1 MKGKFNISE
10 SEKNRILNLHENLNI
25 KKLLVEN
32 TNLLTKLNDNGRYED
47 SYNFDFRLHPDG
59 KKYIY
64 FREIY
69 CWGSQNDNMIV
80 CGRGGDNLTETVSIS
95 CDGVQNYGIDKNGK
109 SGWFSKDKSNDENL
123 KFVNTLRKL
132 FCCNKKVKDENLR
145 KNSTGPNNCPKSQNP
160 VGSNTDGSQNVDLK
174 QIQGEI
180 LKILGPDSLG
190 PKKDDGKLGQYTID
204 AIYSAITKNLG

>member
-32 TNLLTKLNDNGRYED
+32 TNLLTKLNDKGRYED
-47 SYNFDFRLHPDG
+47 SYNFDFLLHPDG

-95 CDGVQNYGIDKNGK
+95 CDGVQNYGI
-109 SGWFSKDKSNDENL
+109 
-123 KFVNTLRKL
+123 
-132 FCCNKKVKDENLR
+132 
-145 KNSTGPNNCPKSQNP
+145 PKSQNP

>member
-47 SYNFDFRLHPDG
+47 SGSNFDFLHHDKSKSIG
-59 KKYIY
+59 
-64 FREIY
+64 FEEIY
-69 CWGSQNDNMIV
+69 CWGKQNDNMIV

-95 CDGVQNYGIDKNGK
+95 CDGVQNYGIDNNKK
-109 SGWFSKDKSNDENL
+109 SGWFVRSNSNDEGL
-123 KFVNTLRKL
+123 KFVKTLRNL